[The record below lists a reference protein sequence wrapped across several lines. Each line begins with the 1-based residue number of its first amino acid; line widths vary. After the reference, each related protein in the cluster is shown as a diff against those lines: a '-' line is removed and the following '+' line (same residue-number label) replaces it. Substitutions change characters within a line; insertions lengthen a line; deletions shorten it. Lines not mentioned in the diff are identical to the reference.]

1 MLHDGADFASY
12 SIGNLNISSQ
22 GTISVDRGVSV
33 TASSISNSGWYQ
45 GGTRTYMV
53 DGVLNVT
60 DSCNLNQGSYG
71 EKLSGQGIIN
81 VGKHLSFSL
90 AGGSATIDVAE
101 LNIGGNLSLGCWG
114 YGSCAVHLNGG
125 ITTVD
130 GHVYHDST
138 GHPGSDGDFVIFN
151 INGGEL
157 VMNGGGSMTQGHL
170 NLISGK
176 LTQAGG
182 TSTISNT
189 FTISGGELNIA
200 GGRMNISSA
209 AAVTGGAINVTNGI
223 LALSGA
229 GTSLLQGS
237 ATTTVSGEGVLD
249 LSAISFTGRGIELG
263 SGGIVF
269 DGGGIAFG
277 ALNEGQTY
285 NIFTGD
291 SLQGWNKDEL
301 SAADI
306 FINGQSLQDY
316 GRFEYTLGTGTFS
329 YNLTGNLNLVWNGGN
344 EGVWDKEGT
353 VWQDAADNSAE
364 EFVNGDHVTFATDT
378 VLSAVQNDLRVGSLR
393 LQDGVELSLAAQNL
407 RINSMNLAGNSM
419 LNLGSGSYTFGN
431 GSVTSGSVQM
441 NGSVV
446 LAADGEFA
454 VAENAQL
461 KMAKDADLI
470 LQSGT
475 WKLNQEAIGSAE
487 ESSSIT
493 LAGGSLYLNRGG
505 HNNVQTVHSSLVVNK
520 DGGGTSVLRN
530 NSSNESMQR
539 VLSDVQIARGNILEL
554 HQKDWNTIWTIN
566 HLAGEGN
573 LTWESTT
580 NHNNTSRLIISG
592 DNEAFAGTITVN
604 RNYTNDSSRV
614 FQAYLELASDKAAAN
629 AIISLNTTASSN
641 QQISRS
647 ALAINTAN
655 AQIRGLDGDAYAHV
669 YSGAAY
675 SNAAVTA
682 APASTASNILT
693 ISGTSSHSYAGTV
706 GTAAETQHL
715 SLVKSGSG
723 SQTFS
728 GETHW
733 GSVTLND
740 GQLQFSSTGSLNA
753 NAVTVNGGVF
763 TIEGNAVLSSL
774 THKGGMLY
782 LKNSSGKQRDIR
794 NLELGNGSTDKAVEM
809 YVHYNTNGTNTT
821 DIGALKVNGAARI
834 GTERSSS
841 CYQGTINIG
850 SLSNAAENSPGILTL
865 TNGSQIDSVTAINL
879 NGGSFSGTLQI
890 ESNVVANG
898 NTNRKLAVNINDT
911 NVASG
916 AVIQFMEPSTNN
928 VADRLNNYNA
938 LGLGATTVTIAG
950 LGGETA
956 KAANIYAYQIKAGGN
971 FDNKANASDS
981 ATRTLTLNVTSSSPL
996 VTNAAVNANIN
1007 LVKTGA
1013 GTQVFTGT
1021 SSAFNGSI
1029 DLQAGTLAFAD
1040 NSRNMLGTASSV
1052 TIGDGATLDL
1062 SRVQFSGAG
1071 GIQLGTSTSITFSEN
1086 AVLNF
1091 GELLAGTTY
1100 SIFNLAHG
1108 GTLHGWENLTV
1119 NNINLNGVNMGSDEN
1134 IQLILGANG
1143 SLLYSLGGNNLTWNG
1158 SATDKWDTS
1167 GNSWQSSEQTSTS
1180 FQSGDSVTFTGDTT
1194 LELGSDITAYKLSIM
1209 SGNVTI
1215 KDMGNYAFESHAVN
1229 IAADASLQLLY
1240 KNGNAAAN
1248 KVLSRIEMADGAVFS
1263 TYDESETKAATSIGV
1278 LLLNGESATL
1288 TDTHNSGIYSIDT
1301 LMLGEGCA
1309 HATLKLEKTAASM
1322 NLTTYQ
1328 LGNSSSPAGNFA
1340 GTITLNAY
1348 SSSGYDRPAAI
1359 ILSNKDIAANAIIK
1373 LESTSSTSATTVLAL
1388 GINADNSIIAGLE
1401 SGKASGSKAKLFSGS
1416 IGATTSQ
1423 KWSPQNITNSST
1435 RTLTI
1440 NTADKQ
1446 DSAFY
1451 GEVMSTDS
1459 VKLNLVKTGEGAQS
1473 FLGSGSL
1480 GTVTVNGGTLTLGGS
1495 TSASGAIAVNAG
1507 KLVVTPGSVFSLNA
1521 KVSGNGALEIAGGT
1535 LVVGGNNNQWLAIDT
1550 TVNSGATLRFS
1561 GNNSYGNIDYNATAK
1576 SITVNGGTLDFGST
1590 RQAMGAWVLNLSNG
1604 ANVIGNGGTYNVNG
1618 NQQAA
1623 LDYNNSTGN
1632 LINATSGNNTIESK
1646 TRLRDGAELTYNV
1659 ARDASLNVS
1668 GLVHSDDKH
1677 IGRIIKD
1684 GEGSLALNNAH
1695 DDLSRLQVLAGKASI
1710 HGRDSYSLTEL
1721 KAAASVEVGF
1731 YAGTTSDTA
1740 VKSTVTVSDLA
1751 TLSGAATL
1759 NANLNL
1765 EAGATFD
1772 IDNMEVGPVT
1782 LNGLLTFGGQIL
1794 MGENLFESIN
1804 QMGYWNTQTLITGLA
1819 GDPFLMQTREIQS
1832 RVQASAMFSNMQDE
1846 NVYLEYHFINNVGSL
1861 VVLRIPEPTTATL
1874 SLLALAGLCA
1884 RRRRKD

>member
-1 MLHDGADFASY
+1 
-12 SIGNLNISSQ
+12 
-22 GTISVDRGVSV
+22 
-33 TASSISNSGWYQ
+33 
-45 GGTRTYMV
+45 
-53 DGVLNVT
+53 
-60 DSCNLNQGSYG
+60 
-71 EKLSGQGIIN
+71 
-81 VGKHLSFSL
+81 
-90 AGGSATIDVAE
+90 
-101 LNIGGNLSLGCWG
+101 
-114 YGSCAVHLNGG
+114 
-125 ITTVD
+125 
-130 GHVYHDST
+130 
-138 GHPGSDGDFVIFN
+138 
-151 INGGEL
+151 
-157 VMNGGGSMTQGHL
+157 
-170 NLISGK
+170 
-176 LTQAGG
+176 
-182 TSTISNT
+182 
-189 FTISGGELNIA
+189 
-200 GGRMNISSA
+200 MNISSA

-669 YSGAAY
+669 YSGAAD

-794 NLELGNGSTDKAVEM
+794 NLELGNGSTDNAVEM